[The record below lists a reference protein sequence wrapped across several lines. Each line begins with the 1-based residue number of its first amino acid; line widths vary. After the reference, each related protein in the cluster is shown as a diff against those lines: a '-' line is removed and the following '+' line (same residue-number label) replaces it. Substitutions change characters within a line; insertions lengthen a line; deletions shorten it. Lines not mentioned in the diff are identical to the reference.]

1 MQFHFSKPEHRS
13 AFFFFLLLAV
23 SFDQRIN
30 EEHIF
35 KGAPGQD
42 QVLLWLRSWRNA
54 PNYWAIELISVLEE
68 KSDDLY
74 LASNVVAIW

>member
-1 MQFHFSKPEHRS
+1 M
-13 AFFFFLLLAV
+13 
-23 SFDQRIN
+23 N

-42 QVLLWLRSWRNA
+42 QLLLWLRSWRNA
-54 PNYWAIELISVLEE
+54 PNYGVIELIPVLEE

>member
-42 QVLLWLRSWRNA
+42 QVLLWLRS
-54 PNYWAIELISVLEE
+54 
-68 KSDDLY
+68 
-74 LASNVVAIW
+74 